1 MNQINASG
9 ILPNNWSSDVTLD
22 DWRLIQDCLV
32 DKISEVKHRQSYGY
46 ENVVYQL
53 EKVLNKVS
61 TKALSRY
68 L

>member
-1 MNQINASG
+1 MNQINVSG
-9 ILPNNWSSDVTLD
+9 VLPNNWTSEVTLE
-22 DWRLIQDCLV
+22 DWRLIQDCVV
-32 DKISEVKHRQSYGY
+32 DKISEVKHRQSWGY
-46 ENVVYQL
+46 ENVVDEL

>member
-1 MNQINASG
+1 MNQ
-9 ILPNNWSSDVTLD
+9 NNLSLE
-22 DWRLIQDCLV
+22 DWRLIQDCVV

-46 ENVVYQL
+46 EYVVDQL

>member
-1 MNQINASG
+1 MNQINVSG
-9 ILPNNWSSDVTLD
+9 VLPNNWTSEITLE
-22 DWRLIQDCLV
+22 DWRLIQDCVV
-32 DKISEVKHRQSYGY
+32 DKISEVKYRQSWGY
-46 ENVVYQL
+46 ENVVDEL

>member
-9 ILPNNWSSDVTLD
+9 ILPNNWTSEVTLE
-22 DWRLIQDCLV
+22 DWRLIQDCVV

-46 ENVVYQL
+46 EYVVDQL

>member
-9 ILPNNWSSDVTLD
+9 ILPNSWTSQVTLD
-22 DWRLIQDCLV
+22 DWRLIQDCVV

-46 ENVVYQL
+46 EDVVYQL
-53 EKVLNKVS
+53 EMVLNKIR
-61 TKALSRY
+61 TKGLSVY

>member
-1 MNQINASG
+1 MNQ
-9 ILPNNWSSDVTLD
+9 NNLSLD
-22 DWRLIQDCLV
+22 EWRLIQDCVV
-32 DKISEVKHRQSYGY
+32 DKISEVKHRQSYGH
-46 ENVVYQL
+46 EDVVDEL